1 MSDQELRGRIQRL
14 VLTEMARLGHAY
26 APVMSSN
33 RHCHLSREDTD
44 RLFGSGYQLT
54 KLRDLVQPGQY
65 ACNEKVTLETPK
77 GAVSL
82 RVVGPIRKETQV
94 ELSLTDSA
102 KLGLKPP
109 VRMSGQLE
117 NSPGCVLKQGD
128 RSIQISRGVIVAAR
142 HIHMSAEEVA
152 AYRVRNGDLVSLQV
166 EGVRAVTLENV
177 IVRCGE
183 GHVLEVHIDKDEA
196 NACGLED
203 GTLCRVIVPGEVP
216 RAPVPGPAPAAPR
229 PAYEPARPTMLD
241 LTGEKAR
248 LITEEDVVRASGNG
262 YKVIRYGKDAI
273 VTPLARDAASEK
285 RVELARAVE

>member
-1 MSDQELRGRIQRL
+1 MNDQELRGRIQRL

-44 RLFGSGYQLT
+44 RLFGPGYQLT

-128 RSIQISRGVIVAAR
+128 RSIRVSRGVIGAAR
-142 HIHMSAEEVA
+142 HIHMAAEEAA
-152 AYRVRNGDLVSLQV
+152 AYRVRNGDLVSLRV

>member
-1 MSDQELRGRIQRL
+1 MKDNALRSAVTRA
-14 VLTEMARLGHAY
+14 VLTELAAGGEFW
-26 APVMSSN
+26 APVATSS
-33 RHCHLSREDTD
+33 RHCHLSPADLE
-44 RLFGSGYQLT
+44 RLFGRPLT
-54 KLRDLVQPGQY
+54 PLRMLEQPGQF
-65 ACNEKVTLETPK
+65 AAEEKVTLETPK
-77 GAVSL
+77 GKLSL

-142 HIHMSAEEVA
+142 HIHMSAEEAA

>member
-1 MSDQELRGRIQRL
+1 M
-14 VLTEMARLGHAY
+14 
-26 APVMSSN
+26 
-33 RHCHLSREDTD
+33 
-44 RLFGSGYQLT
+44 
-54 KLRDLVQPGQY
+54 
-65 ACNEKVTLETPK
+65 
-77 GAVSL
+77 
-82 RVVGPIRKETQV
+82 
-94 ELSLTDSA
+94 
-102 KLGLKPP
+102 
-109 VRMSGQLE
+109 RMSGQLE

-142 HIHMSAEEVA
+142 HIHMSAEEAA
-152 AYRVRNGDLVSLQV
+152 AYRVRNGDLVSLRV

-216 RAPVPGPAPAAPR
+216 RAPVPGSAPAAPR

-248 LITEEDVVRASGNG
+248 LMTEEYVVRASRNGN
-262 YKVIRYGKDAI
+262 KVIRYGKDAI
-273 VTPLARDAASEK
+273 VTPLARDAASER